1 MPRHQAVTDI
11 SKIGNKYRCLIVL
24 KKKYICIC
32 IIVLILLFYL
42 LVPVFHGLTYQE
54 AENFVDIYD
63 EKYASKYEWY
73 KVKYTNTTG
82 INFVVEESSD
92 KSMINKYVLIENWVD
107 PRYLEINSDF
117 SIDFSGSLYII
128 SRKKSRV
135 NFMNED
141 VWRLDAKKIFVYTS
155 NTEAYSNYYTVSD
168 VNWIGIIKMFVGVI
182 YRPARYIN

>member
-1 MPRHQAVTDI
+1 M
-11 SKIGNKYRCLIVL
+11 

-32 IIVLILLFYL
+32 IIVLILLFYF

-63 EKYASKYEWY
+63 ERYASKYEWY

-92 KSMINKYVLIENWVD
+92 KSMINKRVLIENWVD
-107 PRYLEINSDF
+107 PRYLEINKNY
-117 SIDFSGSLYII
+117 SIDFGGFLYII
-128 SRKKSRV
+128 SQKKFKDR
-135 NFMNED
+135 FMDED
-141 VWRLDAKKIFVYTS
+141 GWVLDAEKIFVYTTD
-155 NTEAYSNYYTVSD
+155 TESYSDYYTVSD
-168 VNWIGIIKMFVGVI
+168 LNWIGIIKMFVGAL